1 MTQKQDSK
9 GELRA
14 AFAQRELTN
23 AKNSLSEGVP
33 GLIVRAALVTLF
45 MSLLMVAYLVMG
57 APGLAFVNSLFLV
70 ALLTPL
76 FAKVFRKLRSG
87 RKENKA
93 QANTELTPEV
103 QNEG

>member
-14 AFAQRELTN
+14 A
-23 AKNSLSEGVP
+23 
-33 GLIVRAALVTLF
+33 LVTLF
-45 MSLLMVAYLVMG
+45 MSLLMVG
-57 APGLAFVNSLFLV
+57 TPGPAFVSLLFLV
-70 ALLTPL
+70 ALLMPL
-76 FAKVFRKLRSG
+76 FAKMFRKLRSG